1 MRHKKISEVTIIM
14 SSEQIYITAQ
24 PERRTQL
31 AAAGIILLAAI
42 GLAIIFGLGSGNS
55 DAAAEAS
62 QTQVS
67 ELPPLG
73 SAGPVEVGD
82 LAYDFTLLDPAGNT
96 VHLGEHLGQPIIVNY
111 WATWCAP
118 CRIEMPEFQA
128 AFAAHQDE
136 GLVILALN
144 QRETSEQVT
153 SYFNELGLTFTPVLD
168 SNGDVATAYGAFNL
182 PTTVFINRQ
191 GVVTNI
197 HRGLLL
203 PEQID
208 PLLAEILSS

>member
-1 MRHKKISEVTIIM
+1 M
-14 SSEQIYITAQ
+14 SSEKIDITVQ
-24 PERRTQL
+24 PERRTLL
-31 AAAGIILLAAI
+31 AIAGIILLAAI
-42 GLAIIFGLGSGNS
+42 GLVIILGLGSGNS
-55 DAAAEAS
+55 NAVADAP

-73 SAGPVEVGD
+73 SAGPLEVGD

-96 VHLGEHLGQPIIVNY
+96 IHLGEHLGQPVIVNY

-118 CRIEMPEFQA
+118 CRIEMPEFQS
-128 AFAAHQDE
+128 AFAEHQAE

-144 QRETSEQVT
+144 QKESAEQVT
-153 SYFNELGLTFTPVLD
+153 SYFNELGLTFTPLLD
-168 SNGDVATAYGAFNL
+168 SNSDVATAYGAFNL
-182 PTTVFINRQ
+182 PTTIFINRQ

-203 PEQID
+203 PEQIE
-208 PLLAEILSS
+208 PLLEEILSS